1 MKLKLR
7 GRFQNEITDFKMK
20 FHLIYY
26 KMKFHY
32 YILSIFLL
40 TFYVSCDIIK
50 GEV

>member
-1 MKLKLR
+1 MKLKLW
-7 GRFQNEITDFKMK
+7 GRFGNEILF
-20 FHLIYY
+20 Y

-40 TFYVSCDIIK
+40 TFYVICVIIK